1 MKKSILGTI
10 AIICFSSC
18 VQAKH
23 FWRGD
28 LMSIKKV
35 CKKWG
40 KAPLDVSKFKFAK
53 GNKDEEAIRAK
64 MTCSLLKNQKQY
76 IGKSTLEIRKL
87 FGNYTGHYFSE
98 MYPAYIIETAK
109 TKEENTWQIVFFI
122 NRQRKIS
129 KIVVHKNCC
138 AY

>member
-1 MKKSILGTI
+1 MKKSILVII
-10 AIICFSSC
+10 AVFLCFSQ

-23 FWRGD
+23 FWQGE
-28 LMSIKKV
+28 LMSVKKA

-40 KAPLDVSKFKFAK
+40 AASLDVSKFKAAE
-53 GNKDEEAIRAK
+53 GNKNEESIRAK
-64 MTCSLLKNQKQY
+64 MTCSLLKNQKKY
-76 IGKSTLEIRKL
+76 IGKDTLKIRKL

-109 TKEENTWQIVFFI
+109 TKEQDTWQIVFFI
-122 NRQRKIS
+122 DNRRKIS

-138 AY
+138 DR

>member
-1 MKKSILGTI
+1 MKMSILGIVTI
-10 AIICFSSC
+10 ISLSSC

-40 KAPLDVSKFKFAK
+40 NNILDVSKFKSVA

-64 MTCSLLKNQKQY
+64 MTCSLIKNQKQY
-76 IGKSTLEIRKL
+76 IGKNTLEIRKS
-87 FGNYTGHYFSE
+87 FGNYTGHYFSDI
-98 MYPAYIIETAK
+98 YPTYIIQTAK
-109 TKEENTWQIVFFI
+109 TNKQNTWQIVFFI
-122 NRQRKIS
+122 DRKRKVS

-138 AY
+138 DN

>member
-1 MKKSILGTI
+1 MKKSILVIITI
-10 AIICFSSC
+10 LCFSY

-23 FWRGD
+23 FWRGE
-28 LMSIKKV
+28 LMNIKKV

-40 KAPLDVSKFKFAK
+40 KAPLNVSKFKAVE
-53 GNKDEEAIRAK
+53 GNEDEEAIRAK

-76 IGKSTLEIRKL
+76 IGKDTLNIKKL

-98 MYPAYIIETAK
+98 MYPTYIIETAK
-109 TKEENTWQIVFFI
+109 TKEQNTWQIVFFI
-122 NRQRKIS
+122 NRQRKVS

-138 AY
+138 DH

>member
-1 MKKSILGTI
+1 MKKLLLV
-10 AIICFSSC
+10 IIIVFCCSY
-18 VQAKH
+18 VQAKL
-23 FWRGD
+23 FWQGE

-40 KAPLDVSKFKFAK
+40 KAPLNVSKFKAAE
-53 GNKDEEAIRAK
+53 GNEDEEAIRAK

-76 IGKSTLEIRKL
+76 IGKATLKIRKS

-109 TKEENTWQIVFFI
+109 TKEQNTWQIVFFI
-122 NRQRKIS
+122 NRHRKVS
-129 KIVVHKNCC
+129 KVAVHKNCC
-138 AY
+138 DH